1 MFYLFMSF
9 TQAEEVQKNGVVFV
23 VYMVGSM
30 SSMHLNRSFMNQFPK
45 MFGATALRV
54 AGVHR
59 CYSDYRLSPFLNLAA
74 FLDNTFTQTR
84 TRTHKGKE
92 RNKLTLRVH
101 IPYMIHAI
109 ANYPALWFR

>member
-1 MFYLFMSF
+1 MSF

-23 VYMVGSM
+23 AYMVGSM
-30 SSMHLNRSFMNQFPK
+30 SSMQLNRSFMKQFSKLIP
-45 MFGATALRV
+45 ATALRV

-92 RNKLTLRVH
+92 GIKLTLPVH
-101 IPYMIHAI
+101 IPYMIHTI
-109 ANYPALWFR
+109 ANYAALWC